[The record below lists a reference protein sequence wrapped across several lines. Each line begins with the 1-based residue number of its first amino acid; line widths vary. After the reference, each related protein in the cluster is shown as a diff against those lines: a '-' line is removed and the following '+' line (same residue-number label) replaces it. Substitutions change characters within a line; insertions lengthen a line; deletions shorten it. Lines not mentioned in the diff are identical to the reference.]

1 MGFFTEANVSL
12 TQNSQKKQVVGI
24 ILVVVFLLTIFV
36 YGTKGYRRCPT
47 KCQNTC
53 QAEDG
58 GSTVKNTR

>member
-1 MGFFTEANVSL
+1 MRLFTEVNVSL
-12 TQNSQKKQVVGI
+12 TQNSQKKQVIGI

-47 KCQNTC
+47 KCENTC

-58 GSTVKNTR
+58 GCTVEITR

>member
-1 MGFFTEANVSL
+1 MRLFTEVNVSL
-12 TQNSQKKQVVGI
+12 TQNSQKKQVIGI

-47 KCQNTC
+47 KCENTC

-58 GSTVKNTR
+58 GCPVENSR